1 VIGDL
6 SSAVPWW
13 GAIVI
18 ALIAALSGL
27 IVVEL
32 QIMYQNKV
40 RKGIAKHAAYEEFIA
55 ASQVLTFRSEFHGGQ
70 KSVASAFGE
79 TISEMQKA
87 LLVLFLGA
95 FVERVAS
102 TKWKILSHFFEA
114 IPTPQHVPAS
124 MDGTTLRLAFEDLIR
139 ASVKVRLYGSN
150 QALGV
155 ADTLRVRSQ
164 KYFELLDSRNLTWTG
179 LPAQSVLDDARRK
192 VVASTADFVAIA
204 RDEFEVKS
212 KRGPETRVKGIMQ

>member
-1 VIGDL
+1 
-6 SSAVPWW
+6 
-13 GAIVI
+13 
-18 ALIAALSGL
+18 
-27 IVVEL
+27 
-32 QIMYQNKV
+32 
-40 RKGIAKHAAYEEFIA
+40 
-55 ASQVLTFRSEFHGGQ
+55 
-70 KSVASAFGE
+70 
-79 TISEMQKA
+79 
-87 LLVLFLGA
+87 
-95 FVERVAS
+95 
-102 TKWKILSHFFEA
+102 
-114 IPTPQHVPAS
+114 